1 MVGAMKLDPTSLR
14 LFVSVVEERTIARAA
29 AREHIAA
36 SAVSKRISELE
47 TALKTELLDRS
58 NKGIRPTA
66 AGVALLS
73 LARGVLH
80 DLDEIQAQMRGY
92 SSGTR
97 GHVRVFATIS
107 AITRYLPEQL
117 SAFLELHPLV
127 QVHVEEK
134 TTTAAI
140 AQAVAEYAADIG
152 IFTDLPHAHALE
164 YFPYHGDELVL
175 LVRKE
180 HPLARKAAVSFA
192 EIAQFD
198 FVGMNAGGGINTQMS
213 DAASR
218 LGTSLRVRARVSSHH
233 ALCLMVKAG
242 LGIGVLPKHSV
253 QPYLRTLPIKA
264 IPLSEPWA
272 KRKLVLSV
280 RSYNELSVAAR
291 LLVDH
296 LRGITAAPPGRRK
309 G

>member
-1 MVGAMKLDPTSLR
+1 MRLDPTSLR
-14 LFVSVVEERTIARAA
+14 LFVSVVEERTIAGAA
-29 AREHIAA
+29 AREHLAA

-47 TALKTELLDRS
+47 AALRTELLARS

-66 AGVALLS
+66 AGVALLN
-73 LARGVLH
+73 LARGVLR

-92 SSGTR
+92 SGGTR
-97 GHVRVFATIS
+97 GHVRVFANIS
-107 AITRYLPEQL
+107 AITRFLPEQL
-117 SAFLELHPLV
+117 SSFLVLHPLV
-127 QVHVEEK
+127 EVHLEEK

-152 IFTDLPHAHALE
+152 IFTLLPHAHTLE

-175 LVRKE
+175 LARKD
-180 HPLARKAAVSFA
+180 HPLARKPDVSFA
-192 EIAQFD
+192 EIADLD
-198 FVGMNAGGGINTQMS
+198 FVGMHAGGGINTQMS
-213 DAASR
+213 EAASK
-218 LGTSLRVRARVSSHH
+218 LGKSLRVRARVSSHH

-264 IPLSEPWA
+264 IPLNEPWA
-272 KRKLVLSV
+272 KRKLVLCV
-280 RSYNELSVAAR
+280 RSYTELSVAAR

-296 LRGITAAPPGRRK
+296 LRGITAPSSRPRK
-309 G
+309 EKS

>member
-1 MVGAMKLDPTSLR
+1 MKLDPTSLR
-14 LFVSVVEERTIARAA
+14 LFVSVVEERTIAAAA

-47 TALKTELLDRS
+47 AVLKTELLDRS
-58 NKGIRPTA
+58 NKGIRPTP

-107 AITRYLPEQL
+107 AITRFLPEQL
-117 SAFLELHPLV
+117 SSFLELHPLV

-152 IFTDLPHAHALE
+152 IFTELPHAHTLE

-175 LVRKE
+175 LVRKD
-180 HPLARKAAVSFA
+180 HPLARKPAVSFA
-192 EIAQFD
+192 DIAEFD

-213 DAASR
+213 DAASK
-218 LGTSLRVRARVSSHH
+218 LGKALRVRARVSSHH

-280 RSYNELSVAAR
+280 RSYTELSVAAR

-296 LRGITAAPPGRRK
+296 LRGITAPQPRPRK
-309 G
+309 EKT